1 MFASYGGVDC
11 RSLNKVY
18 NVVRCMQNWIRAL
31 PEYTKKCTKVVNK
44 QELVLLGDRENIF
57 RKELLKFE
65 LNSREFLFEKIF
77 DDNTE
82 TGYNE
87 TIQWVQQTKTL
98 YDNHISSIKQYLI
111 EKTTTFFVENYMGSL
126 ASSMMYWR
134 EKLSEGTK
142 QRIFKVLANQ
152 LLSYVNDLTVYD
164 DEKIIV
170 DLAQMIT
177 GVNIVDWND
186 KTLESYLD
194 TIQEVLF
201 EINEYDSRDHDDAK
215 ENTIEISINGTVVTK
230 KFSSVEYSPLG
241 LTFMDNLES
250 TLDDYADSVSP
261 DEKLSILLELIKKIV
276 D

>member
-1 MFASYGGVDC
+1 M
-11 RSLNKVY
+11 
-18 NVVRCMQNWIRAL
+18 
-31 PEYTKKCTKVVNK
+31 
-44 QELVLLGDRENIF
+44 
-57 RKELLKFE
+57 
-65 LNSREFLFEKIF
+65 
-77 DDNTE
+77 
-82 TGYNE
+82 
-87 TIQWVQQTKTL
+87 
-98 YDNHISSIKQYLI
+98 
-111 EKTTTFFVENYMGSL
+111 
-126 ASSMMYWR
+126 
-134 EKLSEGTK
+134 
-142 QRIFKVLANQ
+142 ANQ
-152 LLSYVNDLTVYD
+152 LLYYVNDLTVYD

-194 TIQEVLF
+194 TIQEVLT
-201 EINEYDSRDHDDAK
+201 EINEYDGRDHDDAK